1 MSATRRATHPQT
13 GEFGEPALGYTTHM
27 SDDEQHE
34 AKTIDYPG
42 RTADMPD
49 QPRDEMRDYRG
60 RDLLA
65 GRKALVTGGDS
76 GIGRAVAVAFA
87 KEGADVAIAYLEE
100 DDDAR
105 RTVELIEEQGRSGR
119 AYPGDLADQSHCA
132 DVVQRT
138 VDDLGG
144 LDLLVN
150 NVAFQSPVDDF
161 LDLEPDQW
169 RRTFDVNIDS
179 FFHVTRAAVPH
190 LTGGGAIINTGSIN
204 GLRGNKQLID
214 YSATK
219 GAVIAL
225 TYSLAQALLER
236 KIRVNCVA
244 PGPVWTPLIPATM
257 PADKVAD
264 FGAQVPMKRA
274 AQPDQ
279 IAPSYV
285 FFASDQ
291 LSSYYTGEV
300 LAPIGGETLPG

>member
-1 MSATRRATHPQT
+1 MSETNEHAPT
-13 GEFGEPALGYTTHM
+13 
-27 SDDEQHE
+27 
-34 AKTIDYPG
+34 TIDYPG
-42 RTADMPD
+42 RTDEMPER
-49 QPRDEMRDYRG
+49 PSDEMRDYRG

-65 GRKALVTGGDS
+65 GKTALITGGDS

-100 DDDAR
+100 NDDAKH
-105 RTVELIEEQGRSGR
+105 TVELIEAEGLSAT
-119 AYPGDLADQSHCA
+119 AYAGDLADPDHCA
-132 DVVQRT
+132 QIVRRT
-138 VDDLGG
+138 VDELGG
-144 LDLLVN
+144 LHILVN
-150 NVAFQSPVDDF
+150 NVAFQNPVDDF
-161 LDLEPDQW
+161 MDLSPDQW

-179 FFHVTRAAVPH
+179 FFHTTRAAVPH

-236 KIRVNCVA
+236 QIRVNCVA

-264 FGAQVPMKRA
+264 FGKQVPYGRA
-274 AQPDQ
+274 AQPDE

-285 FFASDQ
+285 FFAAEQ
-291 LSSYYTGEV
+291 LSSYYSGEV

>member
-1 MSATRRATHPQT
+1 M
-13 GEFGEPALGYTTHM
+13 
-27 SDDEQHE
+27 
-34 AKTIDYPG
+34 
-42 RTADMPD
+42 
-49 QPRDEMRDYRG
+49 
-60 RDLLA
+60 
-65 GRKALVTGGDS
+65 
-76 GIGRAVAVAFA
+76 
-87 KEGADVAIAYLEE
+87 
-100 DDDAR
+100 
-105 RTVELIEEQGRSGR
+105 
-119 AYPGDLADQSHCA
+119 
-132 DVVQRT
+132 
-138 VDDLGG
+138 
-144 LDLLVN
+144 
-150 NVAFQSPVDDF
+150 AFQSPVDDF

-274 AQPDQ
+274 AQPDE